1 MTHKNRENLIKKL
14 LETTTKTHR
23 EIANYIGCSASV
35 VSRVRNSYDCV
46 RDKKPVK
53 VHNISAPKSKTN
65 TKTKIKPK
73 PKKEKVL
80 NLDVVYNWVLTAQ
93 NVTIV
98 GNDMSQYTADKSHK
112 RFEEIRDLIIAGKV
126 KEAIEI
132 IDTKEAVVRWSD
144 GRIEIDG
151 YELKLDGVVI
161 KNKLAERI
169 IAEAQ
174 KPDSGDVQRY
184 VNFMKKLDENPN
196 PEMFDDLFDFIV
208 HADIE
213 IADDGDVIAY
223 KRVREDG
230 YDFYTG
236 TILNAI
242 GTPVKMKR
250 RDCDPDRNR
259 TCSGGLHVC
268 AKSYLKHYQ
277 NGRGVILKVK
287 VNPKNFVAIPRDYN
301 FTKARVCE
309 YVPTRYEV

>member
-1 MTHKNRENLIKKL
+1 MKFKNREERIKHL
-14 LETTTKTHR
+14 LDTTTKTHR
-23 EIANYIGCSASV
+23 EIASDIGCSASV
-35 VSRVRNSYDCV
+35 VSRVRNSYGCV
-46 RDKKPVK
+46 RDKKLVK
-53 VHNISAPKSKTN
+53 VHNISAPKPKL
-65 TKTKIKPK
+65 KPK
-73 PKKEKVL
+73 SNDKKEKAL
-80 NLDVVYNWVLTAQ
+80 HLDVVYNWVLTAQ
-93 NVTIV
+93 NITIV

-112 RFEEIRDLIIAGKV
+112 RFDEISTLVIGGKV
-126 KEAIEI
+126 KEAIAI

-169 IAEAQ
+169 IAESQ
-174 KPDSGDVQRY
+174 KHDSGDVQRY

-196 PEMFDDLFDFIV
+196 PEMFDDLFDFVV

-213 IADDGDVIAY
+213 IADDGDIIAY

-230 YDFYTG
+230 YDFYSG

-242 GTPVKMKR
+242 GTTVKMKR
-250 RDCDPDRNR
+250 RDCDADRR
-259 TCSGGLHVC
+259 YTCSRGLHVC

-277 NGRGVILKVK
+277 NGRGVVLKVK
-287 VNPKNFVAIPRDYN
+287 VNPKNFVAIPCDYN

-309 YVPTRYEV
+309 YIPTRYEYNM